1 MYEQNS
7 NYEGSPKGFLEL
19 EKKKTE
25 IWNSMCCLGK
35 SGWNGHSMFCWKVQ
49 YLS

>member
-19 EKKKTE
+19 EKKKLKFG
-25 IWNSMCCLGK
+25 IQC
-35 SGWNGHSMFCWKVQ
+35 VA
-49 YLS
+49 